1 MNPPRW
7 LRILGWIFLIFLIYA
22 IFRSPEDA
30 ADIVVS
36 GVEGIAALFSAIFT
50 FFDAVIGELD
60 DSGITGSGTGPAQM
74 AAALRI
80 R

>member
-1 MNPPRW
+1 MRAPRW

-30 ADIVVS
+30 ADIIVS
-36 GVEGIAALFSAIFT
+36 AVQGIAALFAAIFT

-60 DSGITGSGTGPAQM
+60 DSGVTGAGSVVAHLG
-74 AAALRI
+74 ALAPI
-80 R
+80 G